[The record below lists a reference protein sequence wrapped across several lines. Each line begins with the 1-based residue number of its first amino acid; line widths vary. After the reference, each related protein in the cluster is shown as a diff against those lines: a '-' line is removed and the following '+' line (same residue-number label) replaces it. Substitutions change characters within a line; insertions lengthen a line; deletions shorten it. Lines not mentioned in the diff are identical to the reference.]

1 MTIVGEKDMFSPEFI
16 KDSIDYCEMFDH
28 TKFFTP
34 AEIHISE
41 EKIYW

>member
-1 MTIVGEKDMFSPEFI
+1 MTVVREKDMFKPEFN

-28 TKFFTP
+28 TNFFTP

-41 EKIYW
+41 EDIYS